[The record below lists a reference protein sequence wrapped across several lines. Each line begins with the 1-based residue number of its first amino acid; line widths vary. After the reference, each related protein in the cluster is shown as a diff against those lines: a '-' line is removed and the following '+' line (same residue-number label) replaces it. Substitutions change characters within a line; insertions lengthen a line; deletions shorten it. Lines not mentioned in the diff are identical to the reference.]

1 MARTSLTTQ
10 QIVKEGITPALTGP
24 PNSDGDVI
32 DTGRVFL
39 VVDNASGASL
49 TVSVQTPVTVDGLD
63 LEELAVTIPSGT
75 RRYIGPLKPST
86 FGRLVGT
93 PDAGRAY
100 VDYTGTLAGVT
111 RGVFAL

>member
-10 QIVKEGITPALTGP
+10 PIVKEGTTPVLAGP
-24 PNSDGDVI
+24 PNVDGDVI
-32 DTGRVFL
+32 DTGRLFL

-49 TVSVQTPVTVDGLD
+49 TVAVQTPVTVDGLD
-63 LEELAVTIPSGT
+63 LEELAVAVPDGET
-75 RRYIGPLKPST
+75 RYIGPLSPST
-86 FGRLVGT
+86 FGRPVGS

-100 VDYTGTLAGVT
+100 VDYTGTLTGVT